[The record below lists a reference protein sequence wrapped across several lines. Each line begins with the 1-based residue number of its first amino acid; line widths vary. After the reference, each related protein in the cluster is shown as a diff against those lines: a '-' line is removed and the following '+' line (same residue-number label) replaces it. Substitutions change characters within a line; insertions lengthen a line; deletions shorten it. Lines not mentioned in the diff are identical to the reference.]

1 MTLAEALAAA
11 RAALRREP
19 QPDVAARAL
28 LAHALATTTAS
39 LLARRSDV
47 LAAADHRAFDALV
60 RRVADGEPLAYVVG
74 HQPFLDFSL
83 RVTPAVLIPRVE
95 TEGLAEWAI
104 RYAQRRAAAG
114 APIRRGLDVG
124 TGSGALAIALARAC
138 PEAAVTATDNSDG
151 ALAVAADNARRLA
164 CADRIVFL
172 SADLWPPDPGEP
184 FDLVVANLPYVG
196 TDELDDVGRSV
207 LGHEPHG
214 ALFSGRDGLD
224 LLRRFVPELPIRL
237 SPDGAAAL
245 EIGWRQ
251 GETVVP
257 LARAAFPNAVV
268 TLRHDVFDRPRLVTI
283 EPPT

>member
-11 RAALRREP
+11 RAALHREP

-28 LAHALATTTAS
+28 LAHALATTTAG

-47 LAAADHRAFDALV
+47 LAAVDQRAFDALV

-74 HQPFLDFSL
+74 HQPFLDFSV
-83 RVTPAVLIPRVE
+83 RVTPAVLIPRIE
-95 TEGLAEWAI
+95 TEGLAEWAV
-104 RYAQRRAAAG
+104 RFARLRAAAG
-114 APIRRGLDVG
+114 APLRRILDVG

-138 PEAAVTATDNSDG
+138 PEAAVTATDISDD

-164 CADRIVFL
+164 CADRIAFL
-172 SADLWPPDPGEP
+172 AVDLWPPDPGES

-196 TDELDDVGRSV
+196 TDERDDVGRSV
-207 LGHEPHG
+207 LDHEPHG

-224 LLRRFVPELPIRL
+224 LLQRFVPELPSRL
-237 SPDGAAAL
+237 APGGAAAL

-251 GETVVP
+251 GETVVA
-257 LARAAFPNAVV
+257 LARAAFPNALI
-268 TLRHDVFDRPRLVTI
+268 TLRPDVFDRPRLVTI